1 MAECCPFPYVK
12 GSLIAFNVI
21 FWFSGPAVLG
31 LSIWFYLTVNMY
43 SPVLD
48 MTSYNTQ
55 SYVMIAAGG
64 ACIVCGI
71 CGCLGGVNENK
82 LLVCFFS
89 FSLVVI
95 FGCQLYTCVA
105 SFYIYDKVDI
115 DVSNDLNYSI
125 YHLYHYKDDTT
136 AAIDRIQRE
145 LYCCGYRDY
154 MDWRSTLYYRD
165 VTLSDGRGRE
175 VLPTSCCHDPADV
188 SCNVP
193 KGIPPDLSRVY
204 TKGCNVVLK
213 DWLKSK
219 LLIFGWGAFV
229 FSSFQLLGIVLSC
242 CMYKALSDLYQ

>member
-1 MAECCPFPYVK
+1 MAECCPFPCVK
-12 GSLIAFNVI
+12 GSVIAFNVI

-31 LSIWFYLTVNMY
+31 LAIWFYLTVNIY

-55 SYVMIAAGG
+55 SYVMIATGG

-82 LLVCFFS
+82 WLICIYN

-95 FGCQLYTCVA
+95 FGCQLYTCLA
-105 SFYIYDKVDI
+105 SFYVYDKVDTK
-115 DVSNDLNYSI
+115 VSSDLNYSI
-125 YHLYHYKDDTT
+125 YHLYHYKEQST

-145 LYCCGYRDY
+145 LYCCGYRGY
-154 MDWRSTLYYRD
+154 TDWRSAMYYRD

-175 VLPTSCCHDPADV
+175 ELPISCCRDGV
-188 SCNVP
+188 ESLCNAVVD
-193 KGIPPDLSRVY
+193 IPIDLSSIY
-204 TKGCNVVLK
+204 TNGCNTVLQN
-213 DWLKSK
+213 WLKTK

-229 FSSFQLLGIVLSC
+229 LSSFQLLGIVLSC
-242 CMYKALSDLYQ
+242 CMYKALRDLYK